1 MQIIYDETDAEK
13 LIKMSGTHFE
23 KYISMVNSNNSLLFK
38 SKLLFSKIWKKK
50 KKKQMTYS
58 NITI

>member
-23 KYISMVNSNNSLLFK
+23 KYISMVNSNDSLLFK
-38 SKLLFSKIWKKK
+38 SKLLFSKI
-50 KKKQMTYS
+50 
-58 NITI
+58 